1 MSNTYPIVIGFGSES
16 GNARDLAQA
25 LYNHPD
31 LQAFSPRLLPLNEV
45 TADFLTGNEPLI
57 IITSSFGD
65 GEPPSNAEAF
75 LNALNEAGPLP
86 HLRYAV
92 FGLGDTGYPTFCGF
106 SKQVDRLLAERKATP
121 IMNRVDADSNFRNF
135 FEKWVPVLVK
145 ALHGDEEA
153 AKALTLQVRAY
164 GEHDA
169 FPAPVLERKRLN
181 TSEPAAWHVRLSVK
195 GSGMHWRAGDTLN
208 VLPENDPALLQAI
221 ADWYGDADAIT
232 LLRHRELRLV
242 SKGVLRELGKFNDN
256 EALKD
261 LLKFKNRKELEDYL
275 WHADVLDV
283 LQDFCSPQQVPLTEL
298 AKLLSPVLIRSYS
311 IASPDNGEHLDLCLR
326 EVRYEHKGRLHRG
339 SATRWLT
346 STDTP
351 VRVYC
356 RSNPG
361 FHLIPDSQA
370 PLILI
375 GTGTG
380 IAPLMGL
387 LREMQARGEKRET
400 CLIFGEKQREHDFL
414 YQSEL
419 EALQQ
424 EGTLGSLHPA
434 FSRDGEQKYYVQHA
448 IADQAASLRDML
460 ARGAHV
466 YLCGNKA
473 HLEGVVSS
481 AIDQIMTD
489 TPEAP
494 ADGSSYWKQLARSAR
509 LHLELY

>member
-1 MSNTYPIVIGFGSES
+1 MSTTYPIVIGFGSES
-16 GNARDLAQA
+16 GNARGLAQE
-25 LYNHPD
+25 LHSHPD
-31 LQAFSPRLLPLNEV
+31 LQAFSPRLLPLNEI
-45 TADFLTGNEPLI
+45 TAELLTGDAPLI
-57 IITSSFGD
+57 LITSSFGD

-86 HLRYAV
+86 GLRYAV

-106 SKQVDRLLAERKATP
+106 SKQVDRLLTERKATP
-121 IMNRVDADSNFRNF
+121 LMNRVDADSNFREF
-135 FEKWVPVLVK
+135 FDQWVPVLVK

-169 FPAPVLERKRLN
+169 FPAPVLERRRLN
-181 TSEPAAWHVRLSVK
+181 TSEPAAWHVRLSVQ

-208 VLPENDPALLQAI
+208 VLPENDPELLQAI
-221 ADWYGDADAIT
+221 ADWYGDADATT

-242 SKGVLRELGKFNDN
+242 SKGVLRELGKLSDN

-261 LLKFKNRKELEDYL
+261 LLKFKNRKALDDYL

-283 LQDFCSPQQVPLTEL
+283 LQDFCTPGQVPLVEL
-298 AKLLSPVLIRSYS
+298 SKLLSPTLIRSYS
-311 IASPDNGEHLDLCLR
+311 IASPDHDAHLDLCVR
-326 EVRYEHKGRLHRG
+326 EVHYEHKGRTHRG

-346 STDTP
+346 TTDEP

-361 FHLIPDSQA
+361 FHLTPDASV

-380 IAPLMGL
+380 IAPLLGL
-387 LREMQARGEKRET
+387 LREMQTRGERRET

-419 EALQQ
+419 EAMQQ
-424 EGTLGSLHPA
+424 DGTLGQLHLA
-434 FSRDGEQKYYVQHA
+434 FSRDGAQKYYVQHA
-448 IADQAASLRDML
+448 IADQAAALQDML
-460 ARGAHV
+460 ARGAHI

-473 HLEGVVSS
+473 HLEAAVSG
-481 AIDQIMTD
+481 AIDQIMAD
-489 TPEAP
+489 TADAP
-494 ADGSSYWKQLARSAR
+494 ADGGSYWKQLARSAR